1 MPAQIYHLAEIK
13 DWGMIMIPNA
23 FTFRKTRHPEY
34 RTVLSCLAALA
45 FLLLGAPAG
54 ATDHSGA
61 ITADATWL
69 AADNPHVIVSSV
81 IVQAGATLTLQP
93 GVQVVGNSGQL
104 LQIQGQLQAQGLSG
118 QEITLDRNAATGT
131 WGGIYVQTAGTID
144 LDHCVI
150 DNAYYGI
157 SHGSSGAVALNNCS
171 ISGGSYGIYAT
182 GSGPIQLASTTISGA
197 IISGFQGTGIAPTFL
212 DGASVFAECVTGIRI
227 NNVNG
232 LNWTSAVTVEN
243 CSATGVYLANCD
255 TPSLNNLIL
264 RDNTGTNGALMLDNC
279 GDFTLGA
286 GNQIGGSGDEN
297 TWPVSMTAGSYPS
310 AGCIIPTTGNTN
322 NDIRVH
328 AGASDHSGVWR
339 KFADL
344 DYIITASPQVQA
356 GGSLTIE
363 PQVRVL
369 SNSGQ
374 GLAIYGELI
383 AEAGAGQEIV
393 LDRNG
398 ATGSW
403 AGIYVQGG
411 GTASLDHCLLDYGYY
426 GINQSSTGTTTV
438 ANTTITHAQNGIR
451 AANGQVQLASCLISD
466 SAYGFFGAGVQPTLL
481 DSATLFQGNGTGI
494 YLSNLDQMVWST
506 PAVITG
512 STSVGMHLANC
523 LTPSLDNLVMTDN
536 TGTNGAFMM
545 DNCGDF
551 TLGAGNQ
558 IGGSGDENTWPVS
571 MTAGSYPSA
580 GCIIPT
586 TGNTNNDI
594 RVHAG
599 ASDHSGVWRKFAD
612 LDYIITA
619 SPQVQAGG
627 SLTIEPRVRV
637 LCNSGQGLA
646 IYGELIAEAEA
657 GQEIVLDRNGATG
670 SWAGIYV
677 QGGGTASLD
686 HCLLDYGYYGINQN
700 STGTTTVA
708 STVIT
713 HAQNGI
719 RATGGQIRL
728 GSCQFTDSVFGFYGD
743 GVRPTLLDA
752 ASTFD
757 GNGTGVYLRNLG
769 GLVWSTRI
777 TITGSTTTGLHLVN
791 CSEPS
796 LNNLVLTG
804 NTGVN
809 GALMLDNCGDFTLGA
824 GNQIGGEGSENTW
837 PVSITAGSYP
847 AAGCVIPLRGNT
859 SNDIRVHAGASDRSG
874 TWRKFPGLDYII
886 TASPQVQAGG
896 TLTIDPMVHVLCHSG
911 QGLSIYGT
919 LTTLG
924 ELGKMVLFDRVGASG
939 TWSGI
944 YVQGAGEANLA
955 HCRIDHA
962 NYGVYHNTSGT
973 SQLTHNILRNGQTG
987 LYLLAGTVNLL
998 HNRIHDNLQYGIYIS
1013 GGTPVFGSIPEQWN
1027 DIHGNGSGNAGRAL
1041 RNGPDD
1047 LTAAYVYWGTV
1058 LSEEISTAITDNAD
1072 DANLGVVTFIPFS
1085 DAAHDPQSPVHDPQE
1100 VPGTLPERFDLAQNY
1115 PNPFNPRTAI
1125 AFDLTRASAVKLE
1138 IFNLAGARVVTLV
1151 DEVLPAGRYRQVWDG
1166 RDGLGRAQA
1175 SGVFFY
1181 RITSDE
1187 GTLTR
1192 RMTMVR

>member
-426 GINQSSTGTTTV
+426 GINQNSTGTTTV
-438 ANTTITHAQNGIR
+438 ANTAITHAQNGIR

-494 YLSNLDQMVWST
+494 YLSNLD
-506 PAVITG
+506 
-512 STSVGMHLANC
+512 
-523 LTPSLDNLVMTDN
+523 
-536 TGTNGAFMM
+536 
-545 DNCGDF
+545 
-551 TLGAGNQ
+551 
-558 IGGSGDENTWPVS
+558 
-571 MTAGSYPSA
+571 
-580 GCIIPT
+580 
-586 TGNTNNDI
+586 
-594 RVHAG
+594 
-599 ASDHSGVWRKFAD
+599 
-612 LDYIITA
+612 
-619 SPQVQAGG
+619 
-627 SLTIEPRVRV
+627 
-637 LCNSGQGLA
+637 
-646 IYGELIAEAEA
+646 
-657 GQEIVLDRNGATG
+657 
-670 SWAGIYV
+670 
-677 QGGGTASLD
+677 
-686 HCLLDYGYYGINQN
+686 
-700 STGTTTVA
+700 
-708 STVIT
+708 
-713 HAQNGI
+713 
-719 RATGGQIRL
+719 
-728 GSCQFTDSVFGFYGD
+728 
-743 GVRPTLLDA
+743 
-752 ASTFD
+752 
-757 GNGTGVYLRNLG
+757 
-769 GLVWSTRI
+769 GLVWTAPA